1 MNAFQATQADAFL
14 KLGYPYVALTA
25 LWLYDYILCIPDAV
39 EFIVESRWGL
49 GMFLYLAC
57 SHLPFVFLS
66 LNMLEVF
73 PPDAPLPLQVCHSY
87 DVANSYVLLLTMF
100 FAECIFI
107 LRAFAVWERK
117 RQLAIIAVVSI
128 IVSPVYEATTSYI
141 AMRCAYIAITA
152 ATTVFS
158 W

>member
-1 MNAFQATQADAFL
+1 MFICL
-14 KLGYPYVALTA
+14 RVVVALTA

-73 PPDAPLPLQVCHSY
+73 QPDAPLHLCHSY

-107 LRAFAVWERK
+107 LRAFAVWEQK
-117 RQLAIIAVVSI
+117 RRLAIFAVVSI
-128 IVSPVYEATTSYI
+128 IVSLVYEATTSYI
-141 AMRCAYIAITA
+141 AMRCLYVPI
-152 ATTVFS
+152 
-158 W
+158 

>member
-1 MNAFQATQADAFL
+1 MNAFQAAQTDAFL
-14 KLGYPYVALTA
+14 RFGYPYVALTA

-73 PPDAPLPLQVCHSY
+73 QPDAPLHLCHSY

-107 LRAFAVWERK
+107 LRAFAVWEQK
-117 RQLAIIAVVSI
+117 RRLAIFAVRCGA
-128 IVSPVYEATTSYI
+128 YMCLYSYHRGHDDI
-141 AMRCAYIAITA
+141 G
-152 ATTVFS
+152 VFLMIS
-158 W
+158 R